1 MRKPR
6 HKRGLGHHP
15 SAGWGG
21 RSIGFWNAP
30 GYKKRRAAS
39 RPSKAMKVYYVCPIC
54 GGPHARADH

>member
-1 MRKPR
+1 MG
-6 HKRGLGHHP
+6 RGRGPLAHHP

-39 RPSKAMKVYYVCPIC
+39 RPSKAMVVRQMCSC
-54 GGPHARADH
+54 GDWRCFGECGQ